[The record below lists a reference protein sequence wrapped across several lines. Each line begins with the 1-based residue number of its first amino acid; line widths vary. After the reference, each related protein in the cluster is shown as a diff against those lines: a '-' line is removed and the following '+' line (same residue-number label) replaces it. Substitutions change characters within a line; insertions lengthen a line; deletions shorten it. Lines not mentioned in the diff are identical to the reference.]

1 MSLAGSQE
9 GVPAYTLT
17 SFANVPEFAKHR
29 TGPGRTEGKCG
40 SREVELFIPDFLP
53 SPNPTRGRG
62 GGARKSHGHF
72 SVRISEGSTG
82 PHPPPMVSSLP
93 AFLPARDK
101 RAGREKDGR
110 LRPLTRPGR
119 CCPVST
125 PAGSGQ
131 L

>member
-53 SPNPTRGRG
+53 SPNPTRGWG
-62 GGARKSHGHF
+62 GLGR
-72 SVRISEGSTG
+72 VMVIS
-82 PHPPPMVSSLP
+82 LY
-93 AFLPARDK
+93 AFLRGP
-101 RAGREKDGR
+101 
-110 LRPLTRPGR
+110 PGHI
-119 CCPVST
+119 
-125 PAGSGQ
+125 
-131 L
+131 LLLW